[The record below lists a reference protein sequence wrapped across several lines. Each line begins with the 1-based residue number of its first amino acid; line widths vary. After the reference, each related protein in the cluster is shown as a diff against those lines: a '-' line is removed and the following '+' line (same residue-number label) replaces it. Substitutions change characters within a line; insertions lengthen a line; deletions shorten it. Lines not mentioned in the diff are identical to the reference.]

1 MMKRVSYG
9 KIGTSLR
16 LQLMAVLAI
25 GLSMA
30 ACTVPAAPQ
39 TVTVVETVIVEKEQD
54 CGATER
60 YIVSAP
66 LVHPYITAW
75 QGGAEAAAE
84 ELGVEIIFI
93 APAGYSP
100 EKQLEMTE
108 SALSLPC
115 IAGVSVMTGV
125 PDILEGIL
133 VQAKEMG
140 LGTTQNGS
148 CPDAVNT
155 DLCMATDFYQ
165 AGQTVAERLTELMGD
180 EGNVVVAFGEPGN
193 VVDKDRQA
201 GLEDYF
207 AENAPGIEVIGVLID
222 CDNPEGTVR
231 CAEEA
236 LVTYPQMDAYYSLGN
251 LNSVGATV
259 AFPEAGRDDVIVTG
273 VDDAPEIVEGIRQG
287 TVSFT
292 YVQQPYGQGYL
303 AVYIPWMMKHEGVES
318 TAKYLDTRITLV
330 DQSNI
335 DSYQDTMKQ
344 NFLEIKELVETE
356 IMK

>member
-1 MMKRVSYG
+1 MKRFLFG
-9 KIGTSLR
+9 MT
-16 LQLMAVLAI
+16 LMVLAAAI
-25 GLSMA
+25 VVLA
-30 ACTVPAAPQ
+30 ACTMPE
-39 TVTVVETVIVEKEQD
+39 TVVVEKEAE
-54 CGATER
+54 CGDTER

-75 QGGAEAAAE
+75 QVGAEAAAE
-84 ELGVEIIFI
+84 ELGVEIVFL

-108 SALSLPC
+108 SAMSLPC
-115 IAGVSVMTGV
+115 VTGLSVMTGV
-125 PDILEGIL
+125 PDIMEGIL
-133 VQAKEMG
+133 AQAKERG

-148 CPDAVNT
+148 CGEAVNP
-155 DLCMATDFYQ
+155 DVCMSTDFYF
-165 AGQTVAERLTELMGD
+165 AGATVAERLVELLGG

-193 VVDKDRQA
+193 VVDRDRQS

-207 AENAPGIEVIGVLID
+207 AENAPGVKVIGTLID

-236 LVTYPQMDAYYSLGN
+236 LVTFPEMNAYYSLGN

-259 AFPEAGRDDVIVTG
+259 AFPEAGRDDVIITG
-273 VDDAPEIVEGIRQG
+273 VDDAPEIVEGINNG

-303 AVYIPWMMKHEGVES
+303 AVYIPWMIKHQNVHS

-330 DQSNI
+330 DKSNI
-335 DSYQDTMKQ
+335 DGYLDVMKQ
-344 NFLEIKELVETE
+344 NFLEIKEIVETE
-356 IMK
+356 IMQENE

>member
-1 MMKRVSYG
+1 MKRLF
-9 KIGTSLR
+9 IGMT
-16 LQLMAVLAI
+16 LMVLLALAVAL
-25 GLSMA
+25 A
-30 ACTVPAAPQ
+30 ACTMPE
-39 TVTVVETVIVEKEQD
+39 TVVVEKEPE
-54 CGATER
+54 CGDTER

-84 ELGVEIIFI
+84 ELGVEIVFL
-93 APAGYSP
+93 APAQYSP

-108 SALSLPC
+108 SAMSLPC
-115 IAGVSVMTGV
+115 IAGLSVMTGV
-125 PDILEGIL
+125 PDIMEGIL
-133 VQAKEMG
+133 GQAKERG
-140 LGTTQNGS
+140 LGTTQNAS
-148 CPDAVNT
+148 CGEAINPDV
-155 DLCMATDFYQ
+155 CMATDFYY
-165 AGQTVAERLTELMGD
+165 AGWTVAERLAELMDG

-193 VVDKDRQA
+193 VVDVDRQA

-207 AENAPGIEVIGVLID
+207 AEHAPDLKVIGVLID

-236 LVTYPQMDAYYSLGN
+236 LVTYPEMDAYYSLGN

-273 VDDAPEIVEGIRQG
+273 VDDAPEIVEGIHNG

-303 AVYIPWMMKHEGVES
+303 AVYIPWMIKHQNVHS
-318 TAKYLDTRITLV
+318 TQKYLDTRITLV

-344 NFLEIKELVETE
+344 NFLEIKEIVETE
-356 IMK
+356 IMQANE

>member
-1 MMKRVSYG
+1 MKRLLLG
-9 KIGTSLR
+9 IT
-16 LQLMAVLAI
+16 LMVLLAV
-25 GLSMA
+25 GLA
-30 ACTVPAAPQ
+30 ACTMPE
-39 TVTVVETVIVEKEQD
+39 TVVVEREAD
-54 CGATER
+54 CGDTER

-84 ELGVEIIFI
+84 ELGVEIVFL
-93 APAGYSP
+93 APAEYSP

-115 IAGVSVMTGV
+115 ITGLSVMTGV
-125 PDILEGIL
+125 PDIMEGIL
-133 VQAKEMG
+133 SQAKERG
-140 LGTTQNGS
+140 LGTTQNAS
-148 CPDAVNT
+148 CSEAVNA
-155 DLCMATDFYQ
+155 DVCMATDFYT
-165 AGQTVAERLTELMGD
+165 AGATVAERLVDLMGG

-207 AENAPGIEVIGVLID
+207 AEHAPDIKVIGVLID

-236 LVTYPQMDAYYSLGN
+236 LVIYPEMDAYYSLGN

-259 AFPEAGRDDVIVTG
+259 AFPDAGRDDVIVTG
-273 VDDAPEIVEGIRQG
+273 VDDAPEIVEGIRLG

-303 AVYIPWMMKHEGVES
+303 AVYIPWLIKHQGVQA
-318 TAKYLDTRITLV
+318 TAQYLDTRITLV

-356 IMK
+356 VLQ